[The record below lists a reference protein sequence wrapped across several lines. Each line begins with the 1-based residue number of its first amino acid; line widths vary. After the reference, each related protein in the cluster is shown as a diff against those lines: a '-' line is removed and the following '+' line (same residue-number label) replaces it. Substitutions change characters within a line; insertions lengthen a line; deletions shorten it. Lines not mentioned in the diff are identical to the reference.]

1 MGTNRSAITRPSTSS
16 GRTGSARGISPAA
29 IAARIRRDPAVASA
43 VLSLWLLLALF
54 VIYPLAMLLARVL
67 VDQGTF
73 TTAGLAAV
81 VTDRHQMRAFW
92 NSLLLGSLVGIVG
105 TFLGFLFAFT
115 AARGRLP
122 RWLLTAIDTAVLLPL
137 VSPPFTTAIAMIFSF
152 GPRGLITYELLGIK
166 GYTVYGLDSTLFSE
180 AVTYFPIAYLTL
192 RPILAAID
200 SNIEGM
206 ALSLG
211 ASRWRV
217 FRTVTLPLTIPGL
230 ANAFLLLF
238 AASLADF
245 ATPLILAGNSFPV
258 LPTQA
263 FLQITGLFD
272 LRGGAALSFVLL
284 VPALI
289 VFLLQRY
296 WVSRRYYV
304 TVTGKGAGQTPF
316 VSVSPGARN
325 ALLLACALITLVI
338 VYFYALLLY
347 ASVVVALGANH
358 AFTLQHYRVIFTDG
372 LKAIRDTL
380 IIAGIAMPLG
390 GLYGI
395 LLGYLVAKKSFVG
408 RRSMEL
414 VSMINYALPG
424 TIVGIAYLIAF
435 NDRPFVLTGTA
446 LIIVAC
452 YIFRYGPTGIR
463 ATVALLQQIDRSLE
477 EASQGLGAGSGT
489 TFRRITLPL
498 VLPAFFAG
506 LGVVFIR
513 SMTAI
518 SATIFLVSISW
529 TLITVKIL
537 ENITELSLGPAAA
550 FSVLVVAIVFVV
562 IAIIG
567 RLLKL
572 FRAPGAVAMTSVFG
586 G

>member
-1 MGTNRSAITRPSTSS
+1 V
-16 GRTGSARGISPAA
+16 TGATAVMPAA
-29 IAARIRRDPAVASA
+29 GPTGVRRDPVVAAA
-43 VLSLWLLLALF
+43 VLALWLLLGLF
-54 VIYPLAMLLARVL
+54 VVYPLAMLFVRMLT
-67 VDQGTF
+67 DHGTF
-73 TTAGLAAV
+73 TTAGIASIL
-81 VTDRHQMRAFW
+81 TDRHQVRAFW
-92 NSLLLGSLVGIVG
+92 NSLILATLVGIAG
-105 TFLGFLFAFT
+105 TVVGFLFAFT

-122 RWLLTAIDTAVLLPL
+122 RWLLSIVDASVLLPL

-152 GPRGLITYELLGIK
+152 GPRGLITYDLLGLK
-166 GYTVYGLDSTLFSE
+166 GVTVYGLTSTLCSE
-180 AVTYFPIAYLTL
+180 ALTYFPIAYLTL

-206 ALSLG
+206 AFSLG

-217 FRTVTLPLTIPGL
+217 FRTVTLPLAVPGL

-245 ATPLILAGNSFPV
+245 ATPLILGGNQFPV

-263 FLQITGLFD
+263 YLQITGLFD

-284 VPALI
+284 LPALI

-296 WVSRRYYV
+296 WVSRRFYV
-304 TVTGKGAGQTPF
+304 TITGKGAGQTPF
-316 VSVSPGARN
+316 NSLSPAARG
-325 ALLLACALITLVI
+325 ALLCACATVAVVI

-347 ASVVVALGANH
+347 ASLVMALGANH
-358 AFTLQHYRVIFTDG
+358 TFTLQHYRAIFTDG
-372 LKAIRDTL
+372 MKAIRDTL
-380 IIAGIAMPLG
+380 IIAAFAMPLG
-390 GLYGI
+390 GLYGV
-395 LLGYLVAKKSFVG
+395 LLGYLVAKRNFIG
-408 RRSMEL
+408 RRTMEL
-414 VSMINYALPG
+414 VSMVNYALPG

-435 NDRPFVLTGTA
+435 NDPPIELTGTA

-452 YIFRYGPTGIR
+452 YVFRYGPTGIR
-463 ATVALLQQIDRSLE
+463 ATIALLQQIDKSLE
-477 EASQGLGAGSGT
+477 EASQGLGAGTAT

-498 VLPAFFAG
+498 ILPAFFAG

-518 SATIFLVSISW
+518 SATIFLVSIGW

-550 FSVLVVAIVFVV
+550 FSVLVVVIVFVV
-562 IAIIG
+562 VAIIG
-567 RLLKL
+567 RLLRL
-572 FRAPGAVAMTSVFG
+572 FRAPGAVPMTSLLG

>member
-1 MGTNRSAITRPSTSS
+1 MSPTRLW
-16 GRTGSARGISPAA
+16 AA
-29 IAARIRRDPAVASA
+29 ATMALRHDPAVTSA
-43 VLSLWLLLALF
+43 VFALWALLALF
-54 VIYPLAMLLARVL
+54 VVYPLAMLLLRVFT
-67 VDQGTF
+67 DQGGI
-73 TTAGLAAV
+73 TAASLV
-81 VTDRHQMRAFW
+81 TLLTDRHQVRAFL
-92 NSLLLGSLVGIVG
+92 NSLLLALLVASAG
-105 TFLGFLFAFT
+105 TVLGFLFAFT

-122 RWLLTAIDTAVLLPL
+122 RWLLTIIDAAVLLPL

-152 GPRGLITYELLGIK
+152 GPRGLVTYELLGLK
-166 GYTVYGLDSTLFSE
+166 GVTVYGLTSTFFSE
-180 AVTYFPIAYLTL
+180 VLTFFPIAYLTL
-192 RPILAAID
+192 RPLLAAID
-200 SNIEGM
+200 SNVEGM
-206 ALSLG
+206 AFSLG

-245 ATPLILAGNSFPV
+245 ATPLILAGNQFPV

-263 FLQITGLFD
+263 YLQITGLFD
-272 LRGGAALSFVLL
+272 LRGGAVLSLALL
-284 VPALI
+284 VPALV

-316 VSVSPGARN
+316 DSIAPGMRA
-325 ALLLACALITLVI
+325 ALLCACAGVALAI
-338 VYFYALLLY
+338 VYFYLLLLY
-347 ASVVVALGANH
+347 ASLVVALGANH
-358 AFTLQHYRVIFTDG
+358 AFTLQHYRTIFTDG
-372 LKAIRDTL
+372 LKAIGDTL
-380 IIAGIAMPLG
+380 IIAGVAMPLG
-390 GLYGI
+390 GLYGV
-395 LLGYLVAKKSFVG
+395 LLGYLVTKKSFAG
-408 RRSMEL
+408 RRTMEL

-435 NDRPFVLTGTA
+435 NEPPMELTGTA

-463 ATVALLQQIDRSLE
+463 ATVALLQQIDKSLE
-477 EASQGLGAGSGT
+477 EASQGLGAGSGA
-489 TFRRITLPL
+489 TFRRVTLPL
-498 VLPAFFAG
+498 IMPAFFAG

-567 RLLKL
+567 RVLRH
-572 FRAPGAVAMTSVFG
+572 FRAPGALPMTSLLG

>member
-1 MGTNRSAITRPSTSS
+1 MAATVAAP
-16 GRTGSARGISPAA
+16 ARAA
-29 IAARIRRDPAVASA
+29 PGAHRDPVVAGTA
-43 VLSLWLLLALF
+43 FVLWALLALF
-54 VIYPLAMLLARVL
+54 VVYPLAMLLGRV
-67 VDQGTF
+67 VYDQGQFSLT
-73 TTAGLAAV
+73 GLVAILA
-81 VTDRHQMRAFW
+81 DRHQLRAFW
-92 NSLLLGSLVGIVG
+92 NSLLLATLVGLIG
-105 TFLGFLFAFT
+105 TVVGFLFAFT

-122 RWLLTAIDTAVLLPL
+122 RWLLGVMDASVLLPL

-152 GPRGLITYELLGIK
+152 GPRGLITYDLLGLK
-166 GYTVYGLDSTLFSE
+166 GVTVYGLTSTMFSE
-180 AVTYFPIAYLTL
+180 VITYFPIAYLTL
-192 RPILAAID
+192 RPILAGID

-217 FRTVTLPLTIPGL
+217 FRTVTLPLSTPGL

-245 ATPLILAGNSFPV
+245 ATPLILAGNQFPV

-263 FLQITGLFD
+263 FLQITGMFD

-284 VPALI
+284 VPALA

-296 WVSRRYYV
+296 WVSRRFYV
-304 TVTGKGAGQTPF
+304 TVTGKGAGVAPF
-316 VSVSPGARN
+316 DSVSPAVRN
-325 ALLLACALITLVI
+325 ALLALCALIAVSI
-338 VYFYALLLY
+338 AYFYALLLY
-347 ASVVVALGANH
+347 ASLVMALGANH
-358 AFTLQHYRVIFTDG
+358 AFTLQHYRVIFTEG
-372 LKAIRDTL
+372 MKAIRDTM
-380 IIAGIAMPLG
+380 IIAGFAMPLG

-395 LLGYLVAKKSFVG
+395 LLGYLVTKKQFIG

-414 VSMINYALPG
+414 VSMVNYALPG

-435 NDRPFVLTGTA
+435 NDPPIELTGTA

-463 ATVALLQQIDRSLE
+463 ATVALLSQIDKSLE

-498 VLPAFFAG
+498 ILPAFFAG

-518 SATIFLVSISW
+518 SATIFLVSVSW

-550 FSVLVVAIVFVV
+550 FSVLVCVIVFVV
-562 IAIIG
+562 IAVIG
-567 RLLKL
+567 RLLRV
-572 FRAPGAVAMTSVFG
+572 FRAPGAPSVTSMLG

>member
-1 MGTNRSAITRPSTSS
+1 MGTKRSAIARPSTSS

-29 IAARIRRDPAVASA
+29 IAARIRHDPAVASA

>member
-1 MGTNRSAITRPSTSS
+1 MVA
-16 GRTGSARGISPAA
+16 SARLRS
-29 IAARIRRDPAVASA
+29 DPAVAAA
-43 VLSLWLLLALF
+43 VVSLWLLLALF
-54 VIYPLAMLLARVL
+54 VVYPLAMLLARVL
-67 VDQGTF
+67 VDHGVF
-73 TTAGLAAV
+73 TIAGLAAV
-81 VTDRHQMRAFW
+81 LTDKHQIRAFW
-92 NSLLLGSLVGIVG
+92 NSLLLGLLVGLVG
-105 TFLGFLFAFT
+105 TVLGFLFAFT
-115 AARGRLP
+115 ATRCRLP
-122 RWLLTAIDTAVLLPL
+122 RALLTVIDASVLLPL

-152 GPRGLITYELLGIK
+152 GPRGLITYDLLGIK
-166 GYTVYGLDSTLFSE
+166 GYTVYGLSSTLASE
-180 AVTYFPIAYLTL
+180 ALTYFPIAYLTL

-211 ASRWRV
+211 ASRARV
-217 FRTVTLPLTIPGL
+217 FRTVTLPLCIPGL

-289 VFLLQRY
+289 VFVLQRY
-296 WVSRRYYV
+296 WVSRRFYV

-316 VSVSPGARN
+316 DSVSPGARRV
-325 ALLLACALITLVI
+325 LLVACALVALAVA
-338 VYFYALLLY
+338 YFYALLLY
-347 ASVVVALGANH
+347 ASLVVALGANH
-358 AFTLQHYRVIFTDG
+358 SFTLQHYRVIFTDG

-380 IIAGIAMPLG
+380 IIAALAMPLG

-395 LLGYLVAKKSFVG
+395 LLGYLVTRQRFAG
-408 RRSMEL
+408 RRTMEV

-435 NDRPFVLTGTA
+435 NEAPLVLTGTA

-452 YIFRYGPTGIR
+452 YVFRYGPTGIR
-463 ATVALLQQIDRSLE
+463 ATVALLQQIDKSLE
-477 EASQGLGAGSGT
+477 EASLGLGAGSGT
-489 TFRRITLPL
+489 TFRRVTLPL
-498 VLPAFFAG
+498 ILPAFFAG

-550 FSVLVVAIVFVV
+550 FSVLVVVIVFVV
-562 IAIIG
+562 IALIG
-567 RLLKL
+567 RALRL
-572 FRAPGAVAMTSVFG
+572 FRTPGAVPVTSLLG

>member
-1 MGTNRSAITRPSTSS
+1 MLA
-16 GRTGSARGISPAA
+16 
-29 IAARIRRDPAVASA
+29 
-43 VLSLWLLLALF
+43 LWLLLGLF
-54 VIYPLAMLLARVL
+54 VVYPLAMLFVRMLT
-67 VDQGTF
+67 DHGTF
-73 TTAGLAAV
+73 TTAGIAAIL
-81 VTDRHQMRAFW
+81 TDRHQVRAFW
-92 NSLLLGSLVGIVG
+92 NSLLLATLVGVAG
-105 TFLGFLFAFT
+105 TVIGFLFAFT

-122 RWLLTAIDTAVLLPL
+122 RWLLGIVDASVLLPL

-152 GPRGLITYELLGIK
+152 GPRGLITYDLLGLK
-166 GYTVYGLDSTLFSE
+166 GVTVYGLTSTLCSE
-180 AVTYFPIAYLTL
+180 ALTYFPIAYLTL

-206 ALSLG
+206 AFSLG

-217 FRTVTLPLTIPGL
+217 FRTVTLPLAVPGL

-245 ATPLILAGNSFPV
+245 ATPLILGGNQFPV

-263 FLQITGLFD
+263 YLQITGLFD

-284 VPALI
+284 LPALI

-296 WVSRRYYV
+296 WVSRRFYV
-304 TVTGKGAGQTPF
+304 TITGKGAGQTPF
-316 VSVSPGARN
+316 NSLSPAARGV
-325 ALLLACALITLVI
+325 LLLACAAVAVVI

-347 ASVVVALGANH
+347 ASLVMALGANH
-358 AFTLQHYRVIFTDG
+358 AFTLQHYRAIFTDG
-372 LKAIRDTL
+372 VKAIRDTL
-380 IIAGIAMPLG
+380 IIAAFAMPLG
-390 GLYGI
+390 GLYGV
-395 LLGYLVAKKSFVG
+395 LLGYLVAKRNFIG
-408 RRSMEL
+408 RRTMEL
-414 VSMINYALPG
+414 VSMVNYALPG

-435 NDRPFVLTGTA
+435 NDPPIELTGTA

-452 YIFRYGPTGIR
+452 YVFRYGPTGIR
-463 ATVALLQQIDRSLE
+463 ATIALLQQIDKSLE
-477 EASQGLGAGSGT
+477 EASQGLGAGTAT

-498 VLPAFFAG
+498 ILPAFFAG

-518 SATIFLVSISW
+518 SATIFLVSIGW

-550 FSVLVVAIVFVV
+550 FSVLVVVIVFVV
-562 IAIIG
+562 VAVIG
-567 RLLKL
+567 RLLRL
-572 FRAPGAVAMTSVFG
+572 FRAPGAVPMTSLLG

>member
-1 MGTNRSAITRPSTSS
+1 MTSAIGRPWA
-16 GRTGSARGISPAA
+16 GAVVRMRN
-29 IAARIRRDPAVASA
+29 DPAVAMA
-43 VLSLWLLLALF
+43 VFMLWALLALF
-54 VIYPLAMLLARVL
+54 VLYPLAALVARMM
-67 VDQGTF
+67 VDHGAF
-73 TTAGLAAV
+73 TTAGIAAV
-81 VTDRHQMRAFW
+81 LTDRHQIRAFW
-92 NSLLLGSLVGIVG
+92 NSLLLALLVGIAG
-105 TFLGFLFAFT
+105 TAVGFLFAFT

-122 RWLLTAIDTAVLLPL
+122 RVLLIAIDAAVLLPL

-152 GPRGLITYELLGIK
+152 GPRGLITYDLLGLK
-166 GYTVYGLDSTLFSE
+166 GVTVYGLTSTLFSE
-180 AVTYFPIAYLTL
+180 VLTYFPIAYLTL
-192 RPILAAID
+192 RPLLAAID
-200 SNIEGM
+200 SNVEGM

-245 ATPLILAGNSFPV
+245 ATPLILAGNNFPV

-263 FLQITGLFD
+263 YLQITGLFD

-284 VPALI
+284 LPALA

-304 TVTGKGAGQTPF
+304 TITGKGAGQTPF
-316 VSVSPGARN
+316 DSIAPAVRSV
-325 ALLLACALITLVI
+325 LLLACALVALVI
-338 VYFYALLLY
+338 VYFYVLLLY

-358 AFTLQHYRVIFTDG
+358 TFTLQHYRVIFTDG

-380 IIAGIAMPLG
+380 IVAGFAMPLG

-395 LLGYLVAKKSFVG
+395 LLGYLITKKTFAG
-408 RRSMEL
+408 RRTMEL

-435 NDRPFVLTGTA
+435 NDPPLELTGTA
-446 LIIVAC
+446 LIIIAC

-463 ATVALLQQIDRSLE
+463 ATVALLQQIDKSLE

-489 TFRRITLPL
+489 TFRRVTLPL
-498 VLPAFFAG
+498 ILPAFFAG

-550 FSVLVVAIVFVV
+550 FSVLVVVIVFVA
-562 IAIIG
+562 IAVIG
-567 RLLKL
+567 RVMRF
-572 FRAPGAVAMTSVFG
+572 FRAPGAMPTTSLLG

>member
-1 MGTNRSAITRPSTSS
+1 M
-16 GRTGSARGISPAA
+16 PAA
-29 IAARIRRDPAVASA
+29 GPTGVRRDPVVAAA
-43 VLSLWLLLALF
+43 VLALWLLLGLF
-54 VIYPLAMLLARVL
+54 VIYPLAMLFVRMLT
-67 VDQGTF
+67 DHGTF
-73 TTAGLAAV
+73 TTAGIVTIL
-81 VTDRHQMRAFW
+81 TDRHQVRAFW
-92 NSLLLGSLVGIVG
+92 NSLILATLVGIAG
-105 TFLGFLFAFT
+105 TVVGFLFAFT

-122 RWLLTAIDTAVLLPL
+122 RWLLGIVDAAVLLPL

-152 GPRGLITYELLGIK
+152 GPRGLITYDLLGLK
-166 GYTVYGLDSTLFSE
+166 GVTVYGLTSTLSSE
-180 AVTYFPIAYLTL
+180 ILTYFPIAYLTL
-192 RPILAAID
+192 RPLLTGID

-206 ALSLG
+206 AQSLG

-230 ANAFLLLF
+230 ANAFLMLF

-245 ATPLILAGNSFPV
+245 ATPLILAGNNFPV

-263 FLQITGLFD
+263 YLQITGLFD
-272 LRGGAALSFVLL
+272 LRGGAALSFMLL
-284 VPALI
+284 VPALG

-296 WVSRRYYV
+296 WVSRRFYV

-316 VSVSPGARN
+316 ASISPAVRA
-325 ALLLACALITLVI
+325 ALLAACAVVAATIL
-338 VYFYALLLY
+338 YFYALLLY
-347 ASVVVALGANH
+347 ASLVQALGANH
-358 AFTLQHYRVIFTDG
+358 ALTLRHYRVIFTEG
-372 LKAIRDTL
+372 LRVIRDTL
-380 IIAGIAMPLG
+380 IIAGLAMPLG

-395 LLGYLVAKKSFVG
+395 LVGYLVARKPFVG
-408 RRSMEL
+408 RRTMEL

-435 NDRPFVLTGTA
+435 NDPPIELTGTA
-446 LIIVAC
+446 LIIIAC
-452 YIFRYGPTGIR
+452 YVFRYGATGIR
-463 ATVALLQQIDRSLE
+463 ATVAMLQQIDKSLE

-489 TFRRITLPL
+489 TFRRVTLPL
-498 VLPAFFAG
+498 ILPAFFTG

-529 TLITVKIL
+529 TLITVRIL

-550 FSVLVVAIVFVV
+550 YSVLVVGIVFVV
-562 IAIIG
+562 IALIG
-567 RLLKL
+567 RGLRW
-572 FRAPGAVAMTSVFG
+572 FRAPGAIPVTSMFG

>member
-1 MGTNRSAITRPSTSS
+1 MTSVVTS
-16 GRTGSARGISPAA
+16 L
-29 IAARIRRDPAVASA
+29 RRDPAVAVA
-43 VLSLWLLLALF
+43 VFALWALLALF
-54 VIYPLAMLLARVL
+54 VLYPLATLLARVL
-67 VDQGTF
+67 FDHGTF
-73 TTAGLAAV
+73 TTAGIAAV
-81 VTDRHQMRAFW
+81 LTDKHQVRAFW
-92 NSLLLGSLVGIVG
+92 NSLLLALLVGIGG
-105 TFLGFLFAFT
+105 TLIGFLFAFT

-122 RWLLTAIDTAVLLPL
+122 RPLLTAIDAAVLLPL

-152 GPRGLITYELLGIK
+152 GPRGLITYELLGLK
-166 GYTVYGLDSTLFSE
+166 GVTVYGLTSTLFSE
-180 AVTYFPIAYLTL
+180 ILTYFPIAYLTL
-192 RPILAAID
+192 RPLLAGID
-200 SNIEGM
+200 SNLEGM

-217 FRTVTLPLTIPGL
+217 FRTVTLPLCVPGL

-245 ATPLILAGNSFPV
+245 ATPLILAGNQFPV

-263 FLQITGLFD
+263 YLQITGLFD

-284 VPALI
+284 FPALI

-296 WVSRRYYV
+296 WVSRRFYV

-316 VSVSPGARN
+316 DSIAPAVRYV
-325 ALLLACALITLVI
+325 LLAACGFVAIVI
-338 VYFYALLLY
+338 LYFYALLVY
-347 ASVVVALGANH
+347 ASVVMALGANH
-358 AFTLQHYRVIFTDG
+358 TLTLSHYRVIFTDG
-372 LKAIRDTL
+372 WKAIRDTL
-380 IIAGIAMPLG
+380 IIAGLAMPLG
-390 GLYGI
+390 GLYGV
-395 LLGYLVAKKSFVG
+395 LLGYLVTRKAFVG
-408 RRSMEL
+408 RRTMEL

-435 NDRPFVLTGTA
+435 NDPPIELTGTA
-446 LIIVAC
+446 LIIIAC

-463 ATVALLQQIDRSLE
+463 ATVALLQQIDNSLE

-489 TFRRITLPL
+489 TFRRVTLPL
-498 VLPAFFAG
+498 ILPAFFAG

-537 ENITELSLGPAAA
+537 ENMTELSLGPAAA
-550 FSVLVVAIVFVV
+550 FSVLVVVIVFVV
-562 IAIIG
+562 IALIG
-567 RLLKL
+567 RMLRW
-572 FRAPGAVAMTSVFG
+572 FRAPGLAPMTSVLG